1 MEFKT
6 DAHRACYEKIH
17 QWLKELYG
25 EEGVRPRTDATMLGL
40 VRGSAYIT
48 VLIWANGEQD
58 AWVTTRSWV
67 VTKVEI
73 TPDLA
78 KFLLRK
84 NYDMTLGAFGIDD
97 AGDIFFEHTI
107 LGSSCDKA
115 QLRNSVG
122 GVAHVA
128 DAYDDEIVSRW
139 GGQRAADRGG

>member
-6 DAHRACYEKIH
+6 EAHRACYEKIH

-25 EEGVRPRTDATMLGL
+25 EEGVRPRTDGTMLGI

-48 VLIWANGEQD
+48 VLIWPNGEQD

-67 VTKVEI
+67 VTKVDMVA
-73 TPDLA
+73 DLA

-97 AGDIFFEHTI
+97 ANDIFFEHTI
-107 LGSSCDKA
+107 MGSSCDKNE
-115 QLRNSVG
+115 LRASVG
-122 GVAHVA
+122 AVSYVA
-128 DAYDDEIVSRW
+128 DQYDDEIVGRW
-139 GGQRAADRGG
+139 GGQRAADRS